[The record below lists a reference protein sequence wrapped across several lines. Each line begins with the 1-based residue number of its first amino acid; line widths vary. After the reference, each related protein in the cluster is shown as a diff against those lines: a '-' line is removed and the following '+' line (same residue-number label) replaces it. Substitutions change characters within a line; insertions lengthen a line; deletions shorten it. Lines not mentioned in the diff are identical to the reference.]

1 MDINTAKD
9 ILEIDDIHTIS
20 IHNLKKNYHK
30 LALKYHPDKNGNTP
44 DSNNHFKKINE
55 AYQILQQNM
64 ECGSGSGSGGGN
76 ESDREEQSCANDKH
90 AYFKMLHI
98 FISEL
103 LKGKYTAIFFEIL
116 KGIIFDGCNS
126 FTVKLF
132 ETLEKEEGLD
142 LYNFISKYKNIFH
155 INQQTLDIV
164 KSIIIEKCKE
174 YAIFLLNPSV
184 EDLFENNL
192 YKLYINNILYIVPLW
207 HPEVCFDSTQ
217 PEIIVRCIPD
227 LPNNVYIDDNNN
239 FIVNISIEFNQLLL
253 DEKFILCKISEQAF
267 NIPINELSIKK
278 NQQYIFRN
286 KGISKIKYKENDI
299 DIYDISEKADVIVN
313 IKFF

>member
-9 ILEIDDIHTIS
+9 ILEIDDTTTIS
-20 IHNLKKNYHK
+20 IHTLKKNYHK

-44 DSNNHFKKINE
+44 ESNNHFKKINE
-55 AYQILQQNM
+55 AYEIVKKNI
-64 ECGSGSGSGGGN
+64 EGGGGGN
-76 ESDREEQSCANDKH
+76 KCAQEGDTSVNDKN
-90 AYFKMLHI
+90 AYFNVLNI

-116 KGIIFDGCNS
+116 KGIIFDGCNV
-126 FTVKLF
+126 FTIKLF
-132 ETLEKEEGLD
+132 ETLDKDEGLD

-164 KSIIIEKCKE
+164 KAIIIEKCKE

-207 HPEVCFDSTQ
+207 HSEVCFDTTQ
-217 PEIIVRCIPD
+217 NEIIVRCVPE

-239 FIVNISIEFNQLLL
+239 FIVNISIELNNLLL
-253 DEKFILCKISEQAF
+253 DEKFILCKISNQEF

-278 NQQYIFRN
+278 NQQYVFTN
-286 KGISKIKYKENDI
+286 KGISKIKYKENEI
-299 DIYDISEKADVIVN
+299 DIYDISEKADVIIN
-313 IKFF
+313 IKFY

>member
-20 IHNLKKNYHK
+20 IQNLKKNYHK

-44 DSNNHFKKINE
+44 ESNNKFKNINE

-64 ECGSGSGSGGGN
+64 EGGGCGGCGN
-76 ESDREEQSCANDKH
+76 KCGTEEETFVNDKH
-90 AYFKMLHI
+90 VYFKMLHI

-103 LKGKYTAIFFEIL
+103 LKEKYTAIFFEIL
-116 KGIIFDGCNS
+116 KSIIFDGCNS
-126 FTVKLF
+126 FTIKLF

-239 FIVNISIEFNQLLL
+239 FIVNISVELNRLLL
-253 DEKFILCKISEQAF
+253 NEKFILCKISEQEF

-313 IKFF
+313 VKFF

>member
-9 ILEIDDIHTIS
+9 ILEIDDISIIS
-20 IHNLKKNYHK
+20 IHTLKKNYHK
-30 LALKYHPDKNGNTP
+30 LALKYHPDKNGNSV
-44 DSNNHFKKINE
+44 DSNNHFKNINE
-55 AYQILQQNM
+55 AYEILKKKVVI
-64 ECGSGSGSGGGN
+64 
-76 ESDREEQSCANDKH
+76 NDKKCETEAETFVNDKQ
-90 AYFKMLHI
+90 AYFNLLHV

-116 KGIIFDGCNS
+116 KGIIFDGCNV
-126 FTVKLF
+126 FTIKLF
-132 ETLEKEEGLD
+132 ETLDKEEGLD

-164 KSIIIEKCKE
+164 KAIIIEKCKE
-174 YAIFLLNPSV
+174 YTIFLLNPSV

-207 HPEVCFDSTQ
+207 HSEVCFDTSQ
-217 PEIIVRCIPD
+217 NEIIVRCVPE

-239 FIVNISIEFNQLLL
+239 FIVNISIELNNSLLK
-253 DEKFILCKISEQAF
+253 EKFILCKISNQEF

-278 NQQYIFRN
+278 NQQYIFTN
-286 KGISKIKYKENDI
+286 KGISKIKYNENEHENEI
-299 DIYDISEKADVIVN
+299 DIYDISEKADVIIN
-313 IKFF
+313 IQFF

>member
-9 ILEIDDIHTIS
+9 ILEIDDITTLS
-20 IHNLKKNYHK
+20 IHTLKKNYHK
-30 LALKYHPDKNGNTP
+30 LALKYHPDKNGNSQEST
-44 DSNNHFKKINE
+44 NHFRNINE
-55 AYQILQQNM
+55 AYEVLKKKILN
-64 ECGSGSGSGGGN
+64 N
-76 ESDREEQSCANDKH
+76 ENKCDSETETFVNDKH
-90 AYFKMLHI
+90 AYFNLLNL

-116 KGIIFDGCNS
+116 KGIIFDGCNV

-132 ETLEKEEGLD
+132 ETLDKEEGLD

-164 KSIIIEKCKE
+164 KAIIIEKCKE
-174 YAIFLLNPSV
+174 YTIFLLNPSI

-207 HPEVCFDSTQ
+207 HSEVCFETCQ
-217 PEIIVRCIPD
+217 NEIIVRCVPE

-239 FIVNISIEFNQLLL
+239 LIVNISIELNHLLL
-253 DEKFILCKISEQAF
+253 NQKFILCKISNQEF
-267 NIPINELSIKK
+267 NIPIDKLSIKK
-278 NQQYIFRN
+278 NQQYIFSN
-286 KGISKIKYKENDI
+286 KGISKIKFKENEF
-299 DIYDISEKADVIVN
+299 DIYDISEKGDVIVN
-313 IKFF
+313 IQFF